1 MIHDKDLTKGM
12 LKGMAVTAL
21 IPPLFGISFIVL
33 LAFPITWVIFQGIY
47 NLERVDDDT
56 RLIAGKDKLQLG

>member
-21 IPPLFGISFIVL
+21 ISPVFNISFIVL
-33 LAFPITWVIFQGIY
+33 LAFPLTWVIFQGIY
-47 NLERVDDDT
+47 NLERLDNDT
-56 RLIAGKDKLQLG
+56 R

>member
-1 MIHDKDLTKGM
+1 MKHDKDLTRSY
-12 LKGMAVTAL
+12 LKALAVGILTL
-21 IPPLFGISFIVL
+21 PLFGISLITL

-56 RLIAGKDKLQLG
+56 R

>member
-21 IPPLFGISFIVL
+21 IPPLFGVSFIVL
-33 LAFPITWVIFQGIY
+33 LSFPLTCLLFQGIY
-47 NLERVDDDT
+47 NLES
-56 RLIAGKDKLQLG
+56 IE

>member
-21 IPPLFGISFIVL
+21 ISPVFGISFIVL
-33 LAFPITWVIFQGIY
+33 LAFPLTWVIFQGIY

-56 RLIAGKDKLQLG
+56 R

>member
-12 LKGMAVTAL
+12 LKGMAVTAFIL
-21 IPPLFGISFIVL
+21 PLFGISFIVL
-33 LAFPITWVIFQGIY
+33 LAFPLTWAIFQGIH

-56 RLIAGKDKLQLG
+56 Q

>member
-21 IPPLFGISFIVL
+21 ISPVFGISFIVL
-33 LAFPITWVIFQGIY
+33 LAFPLTWLLFQGIY
-47 NLERVDDDT
+47 NLERVDNDT
-56 RLIAGKDKLQLG
+56 R

>member
-21 IPPLFGISFIVL
+21 ISPVFGISFIVL
-33 LAFPITWVIFQGIY
+33 LAFPLTWLLFQGIY
-47 NLERVDDDT
+47 NLESIEED
-56 RLIAGKDKLQLG
+56 LG

>member
-1 MIHDKDLTKGM
+1 MRHDKELTKSM

-33 LAFPITWVIFQGIY
+33 LTFPLTWLLFQGIY
-47 NLERVDDDT
+47 NLEGVDNDP
-56 RLIAGKDKLQLG
+56 R

>member
-12 LKGMAVTAL
+12 LKGMAVTAF
-21 IPPLFGISFIVL
+21 ISPLFGISFIVL
-33 LAFPITWVIFQGIY
+33 LAFPLTWAIFQGIY

-56 RLIAGKDKLQLG
+56 R